1 MAAPSTTGRG
11 AADAPSPPR
20 LPRDA
25 VVGAGVLVFC
35 AVAFA
40 VTLTFDQAPPA
51 LAQNVQP
58 ARFPQLVLGVMA
70 GLAAIVTVRGFAL
83 PEAPLKPVK
92 RMVFVS
98 AAILVG
104 FVVAIDLVGF
114 FEAAMLLCLALPPVW
129 GERRWRL
136 VVPYALVLPAALW
149 VLFVQVLDVFFEP
162 GLIGRLFG

>member
-11 AADAPSPPR
+11 AAETSSPPR

-25 VVGAGVLVFC
+25 VVGGVVLAFC
-35 AVAFA
+35 AAAFA
-40 VTLTFDQAPPA
+40 VTLTFDQAPAA

-70 GLAAIVTVRGFAL
+70 VLAAIVVVRAFAR
-83 PEAPLKPVK
+83 PETPLKPIK
-92 RMVFVS
+92 RMVLIS

-104 FVVAIDLVGF
+104 FVVAIGAIGF
-114 FEAAMLLCLALPPVW
+114 FEAAALLCLALPPVW

-136 VVPYALVLPAALW
+136 IVPYALVLPAALW

-162 GLIGRLFG
+162 GLIGRLVG

>member
-11 AADAPSPPR
+11 AAETSSPPR

-25 VVGAGVLVFC
+25 VVGGVVLAFC
-35 AVAFA
+35 TAAFA
-40 VTLTFDQAPPA
+40 VTLTFDQAPAA

-70 GLAAIVTVRGFAL
+70 VLAAIVVVRAFAR
-83 PEAPLKPVK
+83 PETPLKPIK
-92 RMVFVS
+92 RMVLIS

-104 FVVAIDLVGF
+104 FVVAIGAIGF
-114 FEAAMLLCLALPPVW
+114 FEAAALLCLALPPVW

-136 VVPYALVLPAALW
+136 IVPYALVLPAALW

-162 GLIGRLFG
+162 GLIGRLVG